1 MPNTAQVNVNET
13 DLTISVTPGIKG
25 INAVQGITKRGP
37 YGRPDLLIKSWEE
50 FVRIYGGEMAGN
62 EFPTLCKRALD
73 IGSQLRVNRVGHY
86 TTISDKTT
94 LTALKSSPTTP
105 FQNAIPETLFTLLP
119 KNPGVDTNDLIVTIK
134 AASNGDASYFDLVI
148 DHVDESAL
156 TETYKNLKVEAS
168 IVANAS
174 FLSEIAL
181 NSELM
186 VPGYVNTS
194 ALSGTLRP
202 VNLVHTYSGGS
213 DGGAIISTDYTGDS
227 AGSTGFYSFDDI
239 DDCLSI
245 SAPAMSTTAIHT
257 AGTAYVEGRKDM
269 VYYAHLASLTANGL
283 ATERAALNIDS
294 AYVAFFAG
302 GLRIISS
309 ISGSEIN
316 ISELGDIIGISG
328 RVDADPQY
336 GPWWSIAGD
345 NRGKINNALGVVSNF
360 GSAGKFNDL
369 NLLANRQINVVLV
382 ENGKIKLSGNFTAQ
396 LKQTRLS
403 YLSIRKLLITIKKDL
418 KPTLKAFI
426 EEPNDPLTWKA
437 IFRAVKPYLDDLASE
452 EKRALHSYRWEGDQ
466 NVSKADDVVINKKSD
481 IDQGKYKAKLFTK
494 EIVSLQDIE
503 VNIILTPSSVE
514 FEEVQQ
520 NS

>member
-1 MPNTAQVNVNET
+1 
-13 DLTISVTPGIKG
+13 
-25 INAVQGITKRGP
+25 
-37 YGRPDLLIKSWEE
+37 
-50 FVRIYGGEMAGN
+50 
-62 EFPTLCKRALD
+62 
-73 IGSQLRVNRVGHY
+73 
-86 TTISDKTT
+86 
-94 LTALKSSPTTP
+94 
-105 FQNAIPETLFTLLP
+105 
-119 KNPGVDTNDLIVTIK
+119 
-134 AASNGDASYFDLVI
+134 
-148 DHVDESAL
+148 
-156 TETYKNLKVEAS
+156 
-168 IVANAS
+168 
-174 FLSEIAL
+174 
-181 NSELM
+181 M